1 MAFYQPRQ
9 SKYGLSAMEV
19 GEIRT
24 FDTPTPQAKRLLR
37 RSAHNMN
44 VRTNR
49 YFMTRTQQPNT
60 ITVTRIS

>member
-19 GEIRT
+19 GESRMYI
-24 FDTPTPQAKRLLR
+24 TPTARDKSLLR

-44 VRTNR
+44 VRTDM
-49 YFMTRTQQPNT
+49 YFMTRTQQPDT
-60 ITVTRIS
+60 ITVTRIK